1 MAPHGPLELVP
12 LLWFAGWCVA
22 MLVLFG
28 LGIRLPLQP
37 PWSHWAGVAYT
48 AGSVVAAMAL
58 TVLANAALVG
68 HDVHFDLTRERVFT
82 PSRQALEVVDRL
94 SQDVALTYFYHA
106 QDQSGKRLK
115 ELVEVLGRRN
125 ARLHVRTIDPDRQP
139 SLAQNYGVRL
149 YNAAVLEA
157 EGRRL
162 VVQSTDENDIAIG
175 IQRVLRQRVITLC
188 FMEGHN
194 EYPIDNFEFHTHLEG
209 LHDHSHDDATSKVV
223 QMPGHGI
230 GRMRRAVEALGFEV
244 RTILPTT
251 QPVIPGSCAVV
262 IDANPRTTYLPG
274 ESAALEAYLRRG
286 GSLLLLYDLGFVI
299 EPHLTQMLEK
309 LGVRCT
315 QSVVLDPQQH
325 YATDPEMV
333 AVSGLEPHPIT
344 KNVSLTFFPGARALE
359 LLPTASGIT
368 AVPLIRSSKGSY
380 TRPVEPVE
388 TRQVALDTLPAPATA
403 SQSESQP
410 QPHILAVAVEGSWAS
425 MEPGTRPFRVVVVG
439 DADFASNSFFPYM
452 ANSDLLLSMVRWLV
466 HEERSAAVASRIPV
480 PPLILLTKPQMR
492 QIFLV
497 TEVLLPLSMLIIGAV
512 VWWKRR

>member
-1 MAPHGPLELVP
+1 MEHQEPSELVH

-28 LGIRLPLQP
+28 LGIRLPLQRRL
-37 PWSHWAGVAYT
+37 SHWMGVAYS
-48 AGSVVAAMAL
+48 AGSVVAAIVV
-58 TVLANAALVG
+58 TVLANVALVG

-106 QDQSGKRLK
+106 QDPNGKRLK
-115 ELVEVLGRRN
+115 ELMAVLGRRN
-125 ARLHVRTIDPDRQP
+125 PRLHVRTIDPDSQP
-139 SLAQNYGVRL
+139 SLAHTYGVRL

-162 VVQSTDENDIAIG
+162 VVHSTDENDIAIG
-175 IQRVLRQRVITLC
+175 IQRVVRERVKTLC
-188 FMEGHN
+188 FIEGHN

-209 LHDHSHDDATSKVV
+209 LHDHSHGDATSKVV

-230 GRMRRAVEALGFEV
+230 GRLRRALEALGFEV
-244 RTILPTT
+244 RTILPATE
-251 QPVIPGSCAVV
+251 PDIPRACDVV
-262 IDANPRTTYLPG
+262 IDANPRTTYGPS
-274 ESAALEAYLRRG
+274 ESAVLETYLRRG
-286 GSLLLLYDLGFVI
+286 GSLLQLYDLGFVI
-299 EPHLTQMLEK
+299 EPRLAQMLARF
-309 LGVRCT
+309 GVRCT
-315 QSVVLDPQQH
+315 QSVVIDPQQH

-344 KNVSLTFFPGARALE
+344 TNVSLTFFPGVRALE

-368 AVPLIRSSKGSY
+368 AVPLIRSSKASY

-388 TRQVALDTLPAPATA
+388 TRQVGLESLLVPAPINP
-403 SQSESQP
+403 SESQP
-410 QPHILAVAVEGSWAS
+410 QSHILAVAVEGAWAH
-425 MEPGTRPFRVVVVG
+425 MAPDTRPFRVVVVG

-466 HEERSAAVASRIPV
+466 REERAPAVASRIPV
-480 PPLILLTKPQMR
+480 PALILLTKPQMR

-497 TEVLLPLSMLIIGAV
+497 TEVLLPLSILIIGACI
-512 VWWKRR
+512 WWKRR

>member
-1 MAPHGPLELVP
+1 MAYQEPSELVN

-28 LGIRLPLQP
+28 LGIRLPLQRRLSR
-37 PWSHWAGVAYT
+37 WVGVAYT
-48 AGSVVAAMAL
+48 AGSVVAAMVV
-58 TVLANAALVG
+58 TVLANVALVG

-94 SQDVALTYFYHA
+94 HQDVALTYFYHA
-106 QDQSGKRLK
+106 QDPNGKRLK
-115 ELVEVLGRRN
+115 ELMAVLGRRN
-125 ARLHVRTIDPDRQP
+125 PRLHVRTIDPDSQP
-139 SLAQNYGVRL
+139 SLAHTYGVRL

-162 VVQSTDENDIAIG
+162 VVHSTDENDIAIG
-175 IQRVLRQRVITLC
+175 IQRVVRERVMTLC
-188 FMEGHN
+188 FIEGHN

-209 LHDHSHDDATSKVV
+209 LHDHSHGDATSKVV

-230 GRMRRAVEALGFEV
+230 GRLRRALEALGFEV
-244 RTILPTT
+244 RTILPATE
-251 QPVIPGSCAVV
+251 PEIPRACAVV
-262 IDANPRTTYLPG
+262 IDANPRTTYWPS
-274 ESAALEAYLRRG
+274 ESAALEVYLTRG

-299 EPHLTQMLEK
+299 EPRLAQMLAK

-315 QSVVLDPQQH
+315 QGVVIDPQQH

-344 KNVSLTFFPGARALE
+344 TNVSLTFFPGARALE

-368 AVPLIRSSKGSY
+368 AVPLIRSSKASY

-388 TRQVALDTLPAPATA
+388 TRQVGLETLPVPATTNP
-403 SQSESQP
+403 SESQP
-410 QPHILAVAVEGSWAS
+410 QPHILAVAVEGSWAT
-425 MEPGTRPFRVVVVG
+425 MVPDTRPFRVVVVG

-466 HEERSAAVASRIPV
+466 REERAPAVASRIPV
-480 PPLILLTKPQMR
+480 PALILLTRPQMR

-497 TEVLLPLSMLIIGAV
+497 TEVLLPLSILIIGACI
-512 VWWKRR
+512 WWKRR